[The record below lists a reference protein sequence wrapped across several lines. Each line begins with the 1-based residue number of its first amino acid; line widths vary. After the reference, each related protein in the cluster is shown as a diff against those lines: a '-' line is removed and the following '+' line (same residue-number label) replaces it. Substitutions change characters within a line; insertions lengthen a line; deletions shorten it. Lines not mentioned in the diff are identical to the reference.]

1 MNAFRF
7 VLCLSIAGVLL
18 VTGVAP
24 LAVHVHAQGDLD
36 AFMKQVLERRDDN
49 WRKLQQYVLDE
60 RETAEMF
67 GPGHTTLWGEQR
79 DYTWYVRNGFFV
91 RSPLRVNGAAVGD
104 GDRRKYEA
112 EFLQREQRREQRAAE
127 RTAERAGDR
136 PSDNAP
142 APPAADG
149 ADAPRD
155 LDGII
160 RQSRQ
165 PQFISS
171 AYFLRFKFDE
181 GRYALVG
188 RETLEGRTV
197 LEIEYYPAA
206 LFTRERRREQREDR
220 GAPERQ
226 RAPESDRS
234 RKLDTQL
241 LQLMNKTSKVTL
253 WIDPA
258 SHQIV
263 KYVFDDLGWDFF
275 PGPWLARMSGVNA
288 SMTVGEMFPDVW
300 LPRRLDMHI
309 GMLTAAGAVDL
320 QYSLDYHDYR
330 QPDVTTKI
338 GTPDVR

>member
-1 MNAFRF
+1 MNSLRF
-7 VLCLSIAGVLL
+7 AWCLFVAGALL
-18 VTGVAP
+18 ATGVTSA
-24 LAVHVHAQGDLD
+24 AVRVSAQGDLD

-60 RETAEMF
+60 RETVEML
-67 GPGHTTLWGEQR
+67 GPGHTALWGEQR
-79 DYTWYVRNGFFV
+79 DYTWYVRDGFFV
-91 RSPLRVNGAAVGD
+91 RSPLKVNGASVGD
-104 GDRRKYEA
+104 GDRRKYET
-112 EFLQREQRREQRAAE
+112 EFLEREQRRERRAADPPAD
-127 RTAERAGDR
+127 RPGDR
-136 PSDNAP
+136 ASAVSPPST
-142 APPAADG
+142 
-149 ADAPRD
+149 ADANGE

-188 RETLEGRTV
+188 RETLEGRAV
-197 LEIEYYPAA
+197 LKIEYYPAA
-206 LFTRERRREQREDR
+206 LFTRDRRRERREDR
-220 GAPERQ
+220 GAPDRQ
-226 RAPESDRS
+226 REPESS
-234 RKLDTQL
+234 RTLDAQL

-253 WIDPA
+253 WVDPA
-258 SHQIV
+258 SLQIM

-300 LPRRLDMHI
+300 LPRRLDMHV

-320 QYSLDYHDYR
+320 QYSLDYRDYR

-338 GTPDVR
+338 GTPDER